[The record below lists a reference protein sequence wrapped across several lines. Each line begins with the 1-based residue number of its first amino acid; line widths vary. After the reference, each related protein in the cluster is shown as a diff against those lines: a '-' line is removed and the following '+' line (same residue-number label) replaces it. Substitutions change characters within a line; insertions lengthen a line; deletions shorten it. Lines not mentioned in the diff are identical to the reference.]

1 MGEEKLYKYIPFY
14 GFVPAEEEMEE
25 TEEPVMKTVD
35 QLEYKYVPYVGFVP
49 ATEDDA
55 AEEKEGTEETTEKRY
70 KFHPYYGF
78 VEKTTEEEVEEPKE
92 EQMYKFVPYYGFVPV
107 NKDGESEMEQKSED
121 GDDQQHQFTYSFHP
135 YYGYLPTLVK
145 KGDADVAEEQFYKL
159 DPVLGFVPAKTDEEE
174 PQVETVAVEEAKR
187 KKREAQTFI
196 YPSIYHPS
204 PMGILHGGTY
214 LPLTTKTAA
223 EGETSETVEDTK
235 PAQPATPV
243 VLPGL
248 VPGYVPFTAPVFSP
262 LPVVVQHPTL
272 PSEFP
277 VIESNAET
285 NEQAAFEF

>member
-92 EQMYKFVPYYGFVPV
+92 EQMYKFVPYYGFVPA

-223 EGETSETVEDTK
+223 EEGETSETVEDTK

-262 LPVVVQHPTL
+262 LPVVVQQRTL

-285 NEQAAFEF
+285 NEH